1 MKQEAFE
8 QRHRALWE
16 RFEKATGTLNS
27 NDRKLRRK
35 QENQSLW
42 QTFDQTYRQV
52 CQHLALAR
60 ARRYSLE
67 LQQRLNQLAL
77 DGHRHLYA
85 EKTPLLRVF
94 LQFLVHDFPATVRRY
109 WRPIAIASA
118 LFYLPGIGIALAI
131 QFQPDLIYHLMSPM
145 QVAQFEYMYDPDRR
159 ILGRDRGSPDD
170 LMMFG
175 YYIYNNVSIG
185 FQTYAGGVAFG
196 LGTLFYVIYNGLY
209 IGAVAG
215 HLQRI
220 GYGEPFWSFVSGH
233 SALELTAIVL
243 FGGIGLALG
252 WKLINPGD
260 KRRWHA
266 LRDEAR
272 ATLPVV
278 YGGAVMLVFA
288 AFVEAYW
295 SSTTSVPVLGKYAVG
310 IVMWLF
316 TLMYFT
322 LAGRRR

>member
-8 QRHRALWE
+8 RRYGELWE
-16 RFEKATGTLNS
+16 RFEKATGVLNS

-35 QENQSLW
+35 DENLSMW

-67 LQQRLNQLAL
+67 LQQRLNRLAL

-94 LQFLVHDFPATVRRY
+94 LQFLVYEFPVTARRY
-109 WRPIAIASA
+109 WRQIAIASA
-118 LFYLPGIGIALAI
+118 LFYLPGIGIAVAL
-131 QFQPDLIYHLMSPM
+131 QFQPDLIYHLMSPL
-145 QVAQFEYMYDPDRR
+145 QVADFEYMYNPERR
-159 ILGRDRGSPDD
+159 VLGRERGSPDD
-170 LMMFG
+170 MMMFG

-185 FQTYAGGVAFG
+185 FQTYAGGLLFG
-196 LGTLFYVIYNGLY
+196 LGTLFYVIFNGLY

-220 GYGEPFWSFVSGH
+220 GFGEPFWSFVSGH
-233 SALELTAIVL
+233 SAFELTAIVL

-252 WKLINPGD
+252 NRLVNPAG

-272 ATLPVV
+272 DSLPVV

-295 SSTTSVPVLGKYAVG
+295 SSTTSIPLIGKYTVG
-310 IVMWLF
+310 VVLWLF
-316 TLMYFT
+316 TLMYFAF
-322 LAGRRR
+322 AGRRR